1 MNTKLQLFC
10 AILLCFAIKW
20 NAVFAAGHDIG
31 MQKATTKEIKSDPV
45 NVFYDAVTT
54 RSTESGNVIQPTDLA
69 IVKLLLSYK
78 GVGYPKANA
87 NSRIAL
93 TNIYNAPQNHSKEE
107 LEKARQAYLDD
118 TDVEMPEDGKRY
130 TIKFFDYNQKTF
142 LLDYLDGKLSTH
154 QVTAS
159 QLPDESACF
168 TAHVLKN
175 GKVAFQTI
183 DNKWL
188 SYPVKTPAPTWLTNF
203 SVNGVT
209 DELDEYVNGLE
220 LQKARTG
227 ANAQTKNFLNF
238 FGKFFI
244 KSKRGTHANSY
255 AEVLGYWL
263 LNTKNNTFDGAGD
276 PYYNKELSSLIVI
289 EPVTKT
295 TDIRQSERTLKRTSE
310 NKIYTLS
317 GQRIFVKKLSDL
329 PRGIYI
335 VNGKKLLVQ

>member
-31 MQKATTKEIKSDPV
+31 MQKATTKEIKSDPA
-45 NVFYDAVTT
+45 NVAYDAMTT
-54 RSTESGNVIQPTDLA
+54 RSTENGNVIQPSDL
-69 IVKLLLSYK
+69 ILPNMLLNYK

-87 NSRIAL
+87 QSRIDLRKICDAP
-93 TNIYNAPQNHSKEE
+93 TNYTKEE

-118 TDVEMPEDGKRY
+118 TDVEMPKDGKRY

-188 SYPVKTPAPTWLTNF
+188 SYPVKTPAPTWLTGF

-209 DELDEYVNGLE
+209 DEWDEYVNGLE
-220 LQKARTG
+220 LQKARNG
-227 ANAQTKNFLNF
+227 ANVQTPYVLNL

-255 AEVLGYWL
+255 AEVQGYWL

-276 PYYNKELSSLIVI
+276 PYYSEELSSVMLI

-295 TDIRQSERTLKRTSE
+295 TDIRLSERTLKRPSE

-317 GQRIFVKKLSDL
+317 GQRVFVEKLSDL

>member
-10 AILLCFAIKW
+10 AIFLCLVIKW

-31 MQKATTKEIKSDPV
+31 MQEATTKEIKSDPV
-45 NVFYDAVTT
+45 NVVYDAVTT
-54 RSTESGNVIQPTDLA
+54 RSTESGNVIQPNDL
-69 IVKLLLSYK
+69 ILPKLLLTFE

-87 NSRIAL
+87 QSRTDLRKIC
-93 TNIYNAPQNHSKEE
+93 NAPTNYTKED
-107 LEKARQAYLDD
+107 LNTARKAYLDD
-118 TDVEMPEDGKRY
+118 DDVEMLEDGKRY
-130 TIKFFDYNQKTF
+130 TIKFFAYNQKTF
-142 LLDYLDGKLSTH
+142 LLDYLGGKLATH
-154 QVTAS
+154 EVTAN

-168 TAHVLKN
+168 TAHVLEK
-175 GKVAFQTI
+175 GKVAFKTI

-188 SYPVKTPAPTWLTNF
+188 SYPVMTPAPTWLTNF

-220 LQKARTG
+220 LQRARTG
-227 ANAQTKNFLNF
+227 ANAQTTNVLNL

-244 KSKRGTHANSY
+244 KSKRGTHVDSY

-263 LNTKNNTFDGAGD
+263 LNTKNNAFSGAGD
-276 PYYNKELSSLIVI
+276 PYYNKELSSVILI

-317 GQRIFVKKLSDL
+317 GQRVFVEKLSDL
-329 PRGIYI
+329 QRGIYI

>member
-31 MQKATTKEIKSDPV
+31 IQKATTKEIKSDPV
-45 NVFYDAVTT
+45 NVVYDAVAT
-54 RSTESGNVIQPTDLA
+54 RSTTNSSEITELELSL
-69 IVKLLLSYK
+69 VKLLLTHE
-78 GVGYPKANA
+78 GLGYPKANA
-87 NSRIAL
+87 KSRIAL
-93 TNIYNAPQNHSKEE
+93 KNICDAPKKYTKDQ
-107 LEKARQAYLDD
+107 LLQARQDFLND
-118 TDVEMPEDGKRY
+118 TDVEMPVNGKRY
-130 TIKFFDYNQKTF
+130 TIKFYGIGQDVF
-142 LLDYLDGKLSTH
+142 LLDYSGGKVSTRKTT
-154 QVTAS
+154 QG

-175 GKVAFQTI
+175 GRVAFETV
-183 DNKWL
+183 DKKWL
-188 SYPVKTPAPTWLTNF
+188 SYPTKTPGPSWLKDYAP
-203 SVNGVT
+203 NGVT
-209 DELDEYVNGLE
+209 DKLDEAANGLE
-220 LQKARTG
+220 LQKAG
-227 ANAQTKNFLNF
+227 KGEHVDLGNPLNL

-244 KSKRGTHANSY
+244 KSKRGTDANSY
-255 AEVLGYWL
+255 AEVQGYWL

-276 PYYNKELSSLIVI
+276 PYYSEELSSVMLI

>member
-10 AILLCFAIKW
+10 AIFLCLVIKW

-31 MQKATTKEIKSDPV
+31 MQKTATKEIKSDPA
-45 NVFYDAVTT
+45 NVAYDAMTT
-54 RSTESGNVIQPTDLA
+54 RSTENGNVIQPSDL
-69 IVKLLLSYK
+69 ILPNMLLNNK
-78 GVGYPKANA
+78 GIGYPKTNA
-87 NSRIAL
+87 QSRIAL
-93 TNIYNAPQNHSKEE
+93 KKICDAPTNYTKEE

-118 TDVEMPEDGKRY
+118 DDVEMLEEGKRY

-142 LLDYLDGKLSTH
+142 LLDYLNGKLSTH
-154 QVTAS
+154 EVEPKH
-159 QLPDESACF
+159 LPDESACF
-168 TAHVLKN
+168 TAHVLQN
-175 GKVAFQTI
+175 GKIAFKTI

-188 SYPVKTPAPTWLTNF
+188 SYPVMTPVPTWLTNF

-209 DELDEYVNGLE
+209 DEFDEYVNGLE
-220 LQKARTG
+220 LQKARAG
-227 ANAQTKNFLNF
+227 ANAQTEFVLNF

-263 LNTKNNTFDGAGD
+263 LNTKNNAFSGAGD
-276 PYYNKELSSLIVI
+276 PYYNKELSSVILI

-295 TDIRQSERTLKRTSE
+295 TDIRKSEKISKRTSE

-317 GQRIFVKKLSDL
+317 GQRVFVEKLSDL
-329 PRGIYI
+329 QRGIYI